1 MCGIVGVVSR
11 SAIASDT
18 VERMRDRLAH
28 RGPDHAGLWRSK
40 DGRVCLGHRR
50 LSIIDLDVR
59 SNQPMSSH
67 DDRFKVTLNGE
78 IYNYRALR
86 ARLGREGVR
95 FRTESDT
102 EVLIE
107 SYRRWGADSL
117 DLLSGMYAFAI
128 WDAQTRR
135 LFCARDRAGEKP
147 FYYAFTAG
155 AFLFASEIK
164 ALLEWPELPRRI
176 DYDALIDFLTL
187 GFVADPKSIWLDVR
201 KLPPAHAMVIEI
213 AEDGEPVVCKPR
225 RYWSLP
231 FVSRPKATSPE
242 EIRATLRGAANEMA
256 VADVP

>member
-1 MCGIVGVVSR
+1 MRALSFEAAGPDVWHRRRRYR

-28 RGPDHAGLWRSK
+28 RGPDHAGLWRSD

-67 DDRFKVTLNGE
+67 DGRFTVTYNGE

-86 ARLGREGVR
+86 ACLEREGVR
-95 FRTESDT
+95 FFTESDT

-107 SYRRWGADSL
+107 AYRRWGAEAL
-117 DLLSGMYAFAI
+117 DLLSGMFAFAI
-128 WDAQTRR
+128 WDAETRR

-147 FYYAFTAG
+147 FYYALTGG

-164 ALLEWPELPRRI
+164 GLLAWPQFPRRI
-176 DYDALIDFLTL
+176 DYEALIDFLTL
-187 GFVADPKSIWLDVR
+187 GFVADPKSIWRDVR
-201 KLPPAHAMVIEI
+201 KLPPAHTMTVNLPEGGA
-213 AEDGEPVVCKPR
+213 PVVGEPR
-225 RYWSLP
+225 RYWSLS
-231 FVSRPKATSPE
+231 F
-242 EIRATLRGAANEMA
+242 
-256 VADVP
+256 